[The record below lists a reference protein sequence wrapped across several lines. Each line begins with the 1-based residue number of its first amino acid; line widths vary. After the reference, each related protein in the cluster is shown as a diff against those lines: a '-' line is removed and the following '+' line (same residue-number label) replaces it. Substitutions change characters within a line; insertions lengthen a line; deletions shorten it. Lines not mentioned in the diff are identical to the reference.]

1 MCKTK
6 WYHIM
11 VGMHVRGKSIKKFR
25 GMINIPFGKEFLGGG
40 GNTMD
45 GGRVFSHIGKV
56 LFLDLSCR

>member
-40 GNTMD
+40 GIPWMV
-45 GGRVFSHIGKV
+45 GGSLVILVRFY
-56 LFLDLSCR
+56 FLT